1 MCVDDTN
8 VHGASPNDE
17 PCLGVHV
24 YAVYP
29 ALVRVSAVLA
39 HPPVGQAGNTLTG
52 SSPDFCS
59 RGPAIES

>member
-8 VHGASPNDE
+8 VHRASPNDE

-39 HPPVGQAGNTLTG
+39 HPPVGQAGNTQVHRQVNST
-52 SSPDFCS
+52 PNN
-59 RGPAIES
+59 